1 MPTHALT
8 VLRDVVPLLALAI
21 LILTGVRHPGPR
33 AEAAVSVGAVA
44 AILALGVPDRAGLT
58 DVVDRLA
65 PVLAFLAGILVVADV
80 CSRAGLFDHAAAAVA
95 RAGIGRP
102 DLLLGGAFVLAAI
115 VTVTLSLDATVIL
128 LAPVAVGAATALDE
142 SPWPSAYACLR
153 MANSASILLPTANL
167 TNLLALP
174 FLQIS
179 FLGFAAAMLPAWL
192 AVLAIEYVGLRW
204 LLAGELSSD
213 GPTEPAPPD
222 GRVPILPTVVVGLML
237 IGFAAGHEVGL
248 DPWVSAVAAAAVL
261 VAWALLGRRD
271 SIPGVVRAAQ
281 PSFLLY
287 VLALAVVVA
296 ALSQGFLGEWVGLAL
311 PSGGSFWS
319 LLAAAV
325 LATVLANL
333 LNNISAALLL
343 LPLLA
348 PLGTPM
354 VLAGL
359 LGLNIGSGLTWIGSL
374 ANLLWRRQLAERGLV
389 PRRRTFH
396 AVAWVLTP
404 VTLVAAVACL
414 ALTS

>member
-1 MPTHALT
+1 MPTPALT
-8 VLRDVVPLLALAI
+8 VLRDVVPLLALGL
-21 LILTGVRHPGPR
+21 LIVTGLRHARPTV
-33 AEAAVSVGAVA
+33 EAAVSVGAIA
-44 AILALGVPDRAGLT
+44 ATVALGVPDASGLR
-58 DVVDRLA
+58 DVIDRLS

-80 CSRAGLFDHAAAAVA
+80 CSRAGLFDHAAALVA
-95 RAGIGRP
+95 GAGMGRP
-102 DLLLGGAFVLAAI
+102 DLLLGGAFVLAAA

-142 SPWPSAYACLR
+142 SPWPPAYACLR

-167 TNLLALP
+167 TNLIALP

-204 LLAGELSSD
+204 LLADDLRSE
-213 GPTEPAPPD
+213 GPTEPAPPE
-222 GRVPILPTVVVGLML
+222 GRVPLLPGLVVGLML
-237 IGFAAGHEVGL
+237 VGFAAGHEVGL

-261 VAWALLGRRD
+261 VTWALLGRRD
-271 SIPGVVRAAQ
+271 TALGVIRAAQ
-281 PSFLLY
+281 PAFLLY

-296 ALSQGFLGEWVGLAL
+296 ALSQGFLGDWAAQLL
-311 PSGGSFWS
+311 PSGRSFWA
-319 LLAAAV
+319 LLTVAA
-325 LATVLANL
+325 LATLLANL

-348 PLGTPM
+348 PLGTPL

-374 ANLLWRRQLAERGLV
+374 ANLLWRRQLAERGLT
-389 PRRRTFH
+389 PGRRTFH
-396 AVAWVLTP
+396 AVAWGLTP
-404 VTLVAAVACL
+404 VALVAAVACL

>member
-1 MPTHALT
+1 M
-8 VLRDVVPLLALAI
+8 
-21 LILTGVRHPGPR
+21 
-33 AEAAVSVGAVA
+33 
-44 AILALGVPDRAGLT
+44 
-58 DVVDRLA
+58 
-65 PVLAFLAGILVVADV
+65 
-80 CSRAGLFDHAAAAVA
+80 
-95 RAGIGRP
+95 
-102 DLLLGGAFVLAAI
+102 
-115 VTVTLSLDATVIL
+115 
-128 LAPVAVGAATALDE
+128 
-142 SPWPSAYACLR
+142 
-153 MANSASILLPTANL
+153 
-167 TNLLALP
+167 
-174 FLQIS
+174 
-179 FLGFAAAMLPAWL
+179 
-192 AVLAIEYVGLRW
+192 
-204 LLAGELSSD
+204 
-213 GPTEPAPPD
+213 
-222 GRVPILPTVVVGLML
+222 
-237 IGFAAGHEVGL
+237 
-248 DPWVSAVAAAAVL
+248 
-261 VAWALLGRRD
+261 
-271 SIPGVVRAAQ
+271 
-281 PSFLLY
+281 
-287 VLALAVVVA
+287 VA

>member
-1 MPTHALT
+1 MPTPALT
-8 VLRDVVPLLALAI
+8 VLRDGVPLLALGI
-21 LILTGVRHPGPR
+21 LILSGVRHAGPR
-33 AEAAVSVGAVA
+33 TEAIVSVAAVA
-44 AILALGVPDRAGLT
+44 ATLALGVPDRAALT

-65 PVLAFLAGILVVADV
+65 PVLVFLAGILVVADV
-80 CSRAGLFDHAAAAVA
+80 CSRAGLFDHAAARVA

-102 DLLLGGAFVLAAI
+102 DLLLGGAFVLAAA

-174 FLQIS
+174 FLPLS

-192 AVLAIEYVGLRW
+192 AVIAIEYVGLRW
-204 LLAGELSSD
+204 LLAGELRSD

-222 GRVPILPTVVVGLML
+222 GGVPLLPAAVVGLML
-237 IGFAAGHEVGL
+237 VGFAAGHEVGL
-248 DPWVSAVAAAAVL
+248 DPWVSALGAAAAL
-261 VAWALLGRRD
+261 VTWALWTRRD
-271 SIPGVVRAAQ
+271 TVTGVVRAAQ
-281 PSFLLY
+281 PAFLLY

-296 ALSQGFLGEWVGLAL
+296 ALSQGFLGDWVGRAL
-311 PSGGSFWS
+311 PRGRSFWA

-333 LNNISAALLL
+333 LNNISAALLV

-374 ANLLWRRQLAERGLV
+374 ANLLWRRQLAERGLS
-389 PRRRTFH
+389 PHRRTFH
-396 AVAWVLTP
+396 AVAWGLTP